1 MEYYKFYIQKES
13 AGSTVIDTVERFG
26 MYEVQSKFYGGR
38 EVKEPAKREWR
49 DEDGDDEFIPSTP
62 VFKAQEMEVRFAY
75 KGTMSS
81 ANGKLEGFIKY
92 LSDGGT
98 MKIYDSYNGIGR
110 QNVRFVSV
118 PDDAELV
125 RDSVDGDIL
134 VFTVKFKVNDPVTNI
149 TLSKQ

>member
-13 AGSTVIDTVERFG
+13 AGSTVIDTVEAFG

-49 DEDGDDEFIPSTP
+49 DEDGDDEFVPSTP
-62 VFKAQEMEVRFAY
+62 VFKAQEMEIKFAY
-75 KGTMSS
+75 KGAMSS
-81 ANGKLEGFIKY
+81 ANGKLETFIKY
-92 LSDGGT
+92 LSEGGT

-110 QNVRFVSV
+110 QEVRFVSV
-118 PDDAELV
+118 ADDAELV
-125 RDSVDGDIL
+125 RDSEDGDIL
-134 VFTVKFKVNDPVTNI
+134 VFTVKFKANDPVTNI

>member
-13 AGSTVIDTVERFG
+13 ASSTVIDTVEAFG

-49 DEDGDDEFIPSTP
+49 DEDGDDEFVPSTP
-62 VFKAQEMEVRFAY
+62 VFKAQEMEIKFAY

-81 ANGKLEGFIKY
+81 ANGKLETFIKY
-92 LSDGGT
+92 LSEGGT

-110 QNVRFVSV
+110 QEVRFVSV
-118 PDDAELV
+118 ADDAELV
-125 RDSVDGDIL
+125 RDSEDGDIL
-134 VFTVKFKVNDPVTNI
+134 VFTVKFKANDPVTNI